1 MTDNSSSRPTHN
13 PSSIPAAELAATRNS
28 RRRFLGAIGAG
39 VGAAVV
45 APAVVSAQVDDD
57 ERQGRGDRG
66 RGGRAGRGRPRR
78 DGRGDAEQRETA
90 DRDAV
95 DSDGAPQRF
104 SRLFNLPSFAE
115 PGQELRE
122 ALIECGRPG
131 GMMDANDP
139 LEVGPIRLITEPE
152 LSPDNRDNPTHTA
165 GITFLGQFM
174 DHDITRDAGSRL
186 GRPTSLRRSTNLR
199 SARMDLD
206 SVYGGGPDDS
216 PGMYDGFRFRV
227 ESGGAFEDVP
237 RDDEGIA
244 MLGDD
249 RNDEN
254 MMISGIQA
262 AFLMFHNAVLDD
274 IVSGTPTQAD
284 FDQARQIVQW
294 HYQWIV
300 VHEALPQ
307 FVGQEMVDDIVANGR
322 KVYTATTAQIPV
334 EFQTAAYRF
343 GHSMIRPSYR
353 ANLAGDN
360 GEPFFAFV
368 FNPDTFGQQNPDD
381 LTGRSRAERRFI
393 GWQTFFDFEDGEV
406 KPNKRIDT
414 KMSTPLFQLPIFT
427 LPNDRGEDLGPTS
440 LATRNLL
447 RHITWEIPSGQDVAR
462 TMGVDPLSAADLSD
476 LGQLGAGLDTS
487 TPLFFYLLRE
497 ADVMADGLHL
507 GPTGG
512 RIVAEVLL
520 GLLGLDDTSYVNVA
534 GGWSPTLP
542 QRSGSVGDDFTM
554 ADLLTIAGVD
564 PASRGQ

>member
-1 MTDNSSSRPTHN
+1 MTDNSAQPPVNNTGSTPADPRP
-13 PSSIPAAELAATRNS
+13 ATPNS
-28 RRRFLGAIGAG
+28 RRRFLGAIG
-39 VGAAVV
+39 VGLGSAVI
-45 APAVVSAQVDDD
+45 APAVVSAQSDDD
-57 ERQGRGDRG
+57 DDGRG
-66 RGGRAGRGRPRR
+66 RGGRRGGRCGDR
-78 DGRGDAEQRETA
+78 DGNRDD
-90 DRDAV
+90 DRDGERGGNYNQN
-95 DSDGAPQRF
+95 DGPDRF
-104 SRLFNLPSFAE
+104 SRMFDLPSFAE
-115 PGQELRE
+115 SDQELRE
-122 ALIECGRPG
+122 ALTELGRPG
-131 GMMDANDP
+131 GIMDANDP
-139 LEVGPIRLITEPE
+139 IEVGPIRLITEPE
-152 LSPDNRDNPTHTA
+152 LSPNNRDNPTHTA

-216 PGMYDGFRFRV
+216 PELYDGFRFRI

-262 AFLMFHNAVLDD
+262 AFLMFHNAVLED
-274 IVSGTPTQAD
+274 IASGTPTESD

-307 FVGQEMVDDIVANGR
+307 FVGEEMVDDIVANGR
-322 KVYTATTAQIPV
+322 QVYTANTAQIPV

-360 GEPFFAFV
+360 GEPFFAFI
-368 FNPDTFGQQNPDD
+368 FNADTFGQQNPDD

-476 LGQLGAGLDTS
+476 LGQLGADLDTA

-520 GLLGLDDTSYVNVA
+520 GLLELDNTSYANVA

-542 QRSGSVGDDFTM
+542 QRNGSVGDGFTM

-564 PASRGQ
+564 PTSRGQ